1 MRMGES
7 KGKKGVEGVPQR
19 HLHSRISYLFQASHY
34 LSARTK
40 PSEKQI
46 DNKISKNTQYGSLNY
61 QGIPS
66 QCQSRHLTAQLKGVA
81 RKSQIRL
88 SREVKRSICK
98 RCGALL
104 LPGQTS
110 SQALV
115 NGSKGGRKPWADVYE
130 VRCLKCQAVKRFP
143 GDHKPSR
150 AGEKQLAPTER
161 DGNMEEEIS

>member
-1 MRMGES
+1 MGMGKS
-7 KGKKGVEGVPQR
+7 KGKKGAEGVPQR
-19 HLHSRISYLFQASHY
+19 HLHARISYLFQASHY
-34 LSARTK
+34 LSTRTK
-40 PSEKQI
+40 PSEKQVN
-46 DNKISKNTQYGSLNY
+46 DKISKDTQYGSLNH
-61 QGIPS
+61 QGNPS

-104 LPGQTS
+104 LPRQTS

-115 NGSKGGRKPWADVYE
+115 NESKGGRKPWADVYE

-143 GDHKPSR
+143 GDHKLPR
-150 AGEKQLAPTER
+150 AGEKQLAPTES
-161 DGNMEEEIS
+161 DGNMEEDIS